1 MLWAGDGQVKARNC
15 VAPGLEACYPKAY
28 VRHLLLR
35 SPPPPSHKLALGNTS
50 ASDPGWTPI
59 WGQALQPWMCRP
71 RGLSDLHGDLI
82 TRSHSWSLPK
92 RFSAFR
98 PQTANRQSS
107 FPPRFVNNLRGPEG
121 PSPYP
126 GSTFPVSFCLLL
138 HPTPCLWRNP
148 LLLAACRGLERLRR
162 ARGAGTALLLT
173 GPQAVLSPEADESET
188 MQLRRTLGCFRGAD
202 IRGAFSWVC
211 CTFGGPI
218 RLLAALQSCE
228 GNGGWPR
235 GSNGPRFPG

>member
-28 VRHLLLR
+28 LRHLLR
-35 SPPPPSHKLALGNTS
+35 SPPSHKLALGNTS

-71 RGLSDLHGDLI
+71 RDLSDLHGDLI

-148 LLLAACRGLERLRR
+148 LLLAACRG
-162 ARGAGTALLLT
+162 
-173 GPQAVLSPEADESET
+173 SE
-188 MQLRRTLGCFRGAD
+188 
-202 IRGAFSWVC
+202 
-211 CTFGGPI
+211 
-218 RLLAALQSCE
+218 
-228 GNGGWPR
+228 
-235 GSNGPRFPG
+235 